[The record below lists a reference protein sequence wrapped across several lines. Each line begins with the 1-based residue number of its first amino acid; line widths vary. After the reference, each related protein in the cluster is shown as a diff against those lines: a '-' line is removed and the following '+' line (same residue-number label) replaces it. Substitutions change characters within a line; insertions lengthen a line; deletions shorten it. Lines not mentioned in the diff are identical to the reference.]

1 MLKIRLQ
8 RIGRINSPAYR
19 IVVTEH
25 ARAAKTGNFV
35 EKVGT
40 YNPKTK
46 ERTVNAERVKYWMS
60 VGAKPSDTM
69 HNMLISLGII
79 TGKKIN
85 VLPQYK
91 EPVKEEAAPTTEGVG
106 APTSDE
112 SQSVGVEAVPIVEA
126 PAEPVV
132 ESSDPEA
139 REEAV
144 EVEAEAEA
152 AGEKAPAEEAK

>member
-46 ERTVNAERVKYWMS
+46 ERTLNAERVKYWMS

-69 HNMLISLGII
+69 HNMLVSLGVI

-85 VLPQYK
+85 VLPK
-91 EPVKEEAAPTTEGVG
+91 FVEPVKEEVAEAAAPAAEETPVV
-106 APTSDE
+106 A
-112 SQSVGVEAVPIVEA
+112 A
-126 PAEPVV
+126 PAEEVV
-132 ESSDPEA
+132 ESPSPEA

-144 EVEAEAEA
+144 EVETAAEE
-152 AGEKAPAEEAK
+152 AGEKAPAEEEAKA